1 MSPARLLRA
10 LCLFGLLLGGGAGP
24 ATAEPLAA
32 GPAPGLQAE
41 SCSLDGLLEQIR
53 RGLRSR
59 SPAYRRY
66 VRTLLQESAVHLSAT
81 ELRAAFS
88 REKDPVLVE
97 HLAAAL
103 AARTERGV
111 DETALQTAAGR
122 ALGDSDPA
130 VRAATLRGLRRTS
143 ATASTGD
150 LYQRM
155 VRDPSPEVR
164 QEAATNLIE
173 DNQHVYSGHH
183 GPAADSAVA
192 AAAAASDVGV
202 TSRILG
208 SLSTEAVGPGA
219 VDTLKRLLRS
229 DEPDVRRAAAL
240 ALGGVPAA
248 EMARARDDLV
258 SVYRDEQDPAV
269 GKALLQ
275 SIARLGF
282 TGAVPE
288 LQKLRSLHPGLRA
301 EVDAWI
307 RVLGLGLQ
315 EWSLI
320 LREKQRL
327 QPPG

>member
-1 MSPARLLRA
+1 MLVGSGDLRTTTAQPLPADPVPA
-10 LCLFGLLLGGGAGP
+10 LQG
-24 ATAEPLAA
+24 
-32 GPAPGLQAE
+32 E
-41 SCSLDGLLEQIR
+41 SCSLDGLLAQIR
-53 RGLRSR
+53 RGLHSR
-59 SPAYRRY
+59 SEAYRRY
-66 VRTLLQESAVHLSAT
+66 LRNLLQESAVHLSAT
-81 ELRAAFS
+81 ELRAAFA
-88 REKDPVLVE
+88 REKDPALVE

-103 AARTERGV
+103 AARTERGI
-111 DETALQTAAGR
+111 DETALQAAAGR
-122 ALGDSDPA
+122 ALGDPDPA

-143 ATASTGD
+143 ATVSTGD
-150 LYQRM
+150 LYQRL

-173 DNQHVYSGHH
+173 DNQHVYSGHS

-192 AAAAASDVGV
+192 AAAATSDVRL

-208 SLSTEAVGPGA
+208 SLSTEAVSPGS
-219 VDTLKRLLRS
+219 VDTLKRLLHS

-248 EMARARDDLV
+248 EMGRARDELV
-258 SVYRDEQDPAV
+258 AVYRDEQDAAV

-282 TGAVPE
+282 AGSVPE
-288 LQKLRSLHPGLRA
+288 LQKLRSLHPALRA
-301 EVDAWI
+301 EVEAWI